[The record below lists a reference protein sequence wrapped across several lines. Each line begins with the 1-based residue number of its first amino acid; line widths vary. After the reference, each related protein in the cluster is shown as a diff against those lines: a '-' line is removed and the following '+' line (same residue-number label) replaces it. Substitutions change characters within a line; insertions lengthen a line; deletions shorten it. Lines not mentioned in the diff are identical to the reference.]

1 MGGGCKKRQVLGIYS
16 SPDTHCEDGELVE
29 AGAVLAA
36 SVGIELRREDEPGDV
51 GFIWD

>member
-1 MGGGCKKRQVLGIYS
+1 MIYS
-16 SPDTHCEDGELVE
+16 SPDTQCEDGELVE

-36 SVGIELRREDEPGDV
+36 SLGIELRREDEPGDV